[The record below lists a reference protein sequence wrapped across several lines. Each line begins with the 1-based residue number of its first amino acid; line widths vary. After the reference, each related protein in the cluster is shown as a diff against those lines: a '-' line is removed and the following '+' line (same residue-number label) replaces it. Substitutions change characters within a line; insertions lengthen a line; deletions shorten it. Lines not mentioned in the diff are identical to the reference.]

1 MNLIHLFRTSRAGL
15 VTNKSRTVLTILG
28 IVIGITAIMLV
39 MSLGAGAQGLIL
51 AQIQGI
57 GAKTIAVLPGKE
69 PTGPTDLTSL
79 FSDSLKERDLE
90 ALRNRANVPT
100 AARVEPIVFG
110 GDSASYE
117 GETYQAT
124 IIGSTQ
130 YIFQVYD
137 IAIVEGRA
145 FTDDEV
151 RGNAEVAVIGSKVK
165 QELFGEGEALNKK
178 IRIKG
183 RNLRIIGIIPKK
195 GQFSFLNFDELILTP
210 YTTAQQYLFGIKHF
224 NRLIVEAD
232 HEDYVARAVTDIETT
247 LRSLHDIGIGEKDD
261 FFVETQQGALEQVAT
276 ITSVLTLF
284 LAAVAAISLLVGGV
298 GIMNIMLVSVTERTR
313 EIGLRK
319 AVGAT
324 DRDVLQQF
332 LLEAI
337 MLTSVGGVIGVALG
351 TAFSYGSSL
360 ALSHFVGSPWPF
372 TFPLNAALLGI
383 AVSAGVGLLFGIYPA
398 RQAAKKSPIEALRY
412 E

>member
-1 MNLIHLFRTSRAGL
+1 MELVHLFRTSRAGL

-51 AQIQGI
+51 GQIQGI

-137 IAIVEGRA
+137 IAIMEGRA

-151 RGNAEVAVIGSKVK
+151 RGNADVAVIGSKVK

-183 RNLRIIGIIPKK
+183 RNLRVIGIIPKK

-232 HEDYVARAVTDIETT
+232 HEDYVARTVADIKITI
-247 LRSLHDIGIGEKDD
+247 RSLHDIGVGEKDD

-332 LLEAI
+332 LLEAV
-337 MLTSVGGVIGVALG
+337 MLTSIGGIIGVTLG
-351 TAFSYGSSL
+351 TMFSYASSL

-372 TFPLNAALLGI
+372 TFPLDAALLGI